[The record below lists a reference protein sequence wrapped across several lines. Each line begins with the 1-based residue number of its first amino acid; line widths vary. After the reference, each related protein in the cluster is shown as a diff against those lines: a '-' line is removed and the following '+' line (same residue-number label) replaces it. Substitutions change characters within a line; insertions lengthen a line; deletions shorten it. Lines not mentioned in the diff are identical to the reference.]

1 MKNDLTAF
9 WKEGKRNSDIV
20 RCNYSLSGVLKIK
33 TSQAV
38 PASVPSDSFIKL
50 PQVLARYP
58 VSRSS
63 FLAGVKSGRY
73 PKSVKLGP
81 RSVAWRLSD
90 INKLIAEAQ

>member
-1 MKNDLTAF
+1 MKETRPTTTLSAD
-9 WKEGKRNSDIV
+9 
-20 RCNYSLSGVLKIK
+20 SL
-33 TSQAV
+33 
-38 PASVPSDSFIKL
+38 IKL

-90 INKLIAEAQ
+90 INKLIAEAR

>member
-1 MKNDLTAF
+1 MKQSQTVTA
-9 WKEGKRNSDIV
+9 
-20 RCNYSLSGVLKIK
+20 
-33 TSQAV
+33 A
-38 PASVPSDSFIKL
+38 PSDSFIKL

-63 FLAGVKSGRY
+63 FLAGVKSGIY

-90 INKLIAEAQ
+90 IDKLIAEAQ

>member
-1 MKNDLTAF
+1 MSQKAQQATLAPVPTD
-9 WKEGKRNSDIV
+9 
-20 RCNYSLSGVLKIK
+20 SL
-33 TSQAV
+33 
-38 PASVPSDSFIKL
+38 IKL

-63 FLAGVKSGRY
+63 FLAGVKSGIY

-90 INKLIAEAQ
+90 IDKLIAEAQ